1 MSIRASQYA
10 AAVADDTVSKASSR
24 RVVRSLLDLDEELAA
39 TVPEADREE
48 ARRMVVGAQAQL
60 PCGAARPYDLAH
72 VSALYVS
79 RGALLREVTLG
90 TVALPEIISGG
101 DFLRPRPVTDTLG
114 WGTVS
119 LQAIEPVTLLALDER
134 FGEATAR
141 WPALRATVEQRGA
154 ERHHRALLLG
164 AIGHLPRVDQ
174 RVIALLWLFATEWGR
189 IAAEGLFVPFPL
201 THAAIGRFIGAARS
215 TVTLAITDLTTTG
228 LIRRRPDGAWLLP
241 SESEPAARELL
252 GVSDQMPVLGL
263 GGRTLRRRS
272 AELGRKVRRTIE
284 EAANTAEEAALAR
297 GRSAR
302 PRTTPPRGT

>member
-1 MSIRASQYA
+1 M
-10 AAVADDTVSKASSR
+10 
-24 RVVRSLLDLDEELAA
+24 VRSLLDLDEELAG

-90 TVALPEIISGG
+90 TVALPEIICGG
-101 DFLRPRPVTDTLG
+101 DFMRPRPVTDTLG

-119 LQAIEPVTLLALDER
+119 LQAIEPVTLLALDDR
-134 FGEATAR
+134 FAEATAR

-154 ERHHRALLLG
+154 ERHHRALLVG

-189 IAAEGLFVPFPL
+189 VAPEGLLVPFPL

-215 TVTLAITDLTTTG
+215 TVTLAITDLTTAG
-228 LIRRRPDGAWLLP
+228 LIRRRADGAWLLP

-252 GVSDQMPVLGL
+252 GVPDQMPALAL
-263 GGRTLRRRS
+263 NGRTLRRRS
-272 AELGRKVRRTIE
+272 AELRRKVRRTIE
-284 EAANTAEEAALAR
+284 EAAITAEEAALAR

-302 PRTTPPRGT
+302 PRTTPPGGT

>member
-1 MSIRASQYA
+1 M
-10 AAVADDTVSKASSR
+10 
-24 RVVRSLLDLDEELAA
+24 VRSLLDLDEELAG

-90 TVALPEIISGG
+90 TVALPEIICGG
-101 DFLRPRPVTDTLG
+101 DFMRPRPVTDTLG

-119 LQAIEPVTLLALDER
+119 LQAIEPVTLLALDDR
-134 FGEATAR
+134 FAEATAR

-154 ERHHRALLLG
+154 ERHHRALLVG

-189 IAAEGLFVPFPL
+189 VAPE
-201 THAAIGRFIGAARS
+201 AARS
-215 TVTLAITDLTTTG
+215 TVTLAITDLTTAE

-252 GVSDQMPVLGL
+252 GVPDQMPALGIS
-263 GGRTLRRRS
+263 GRTLRRRS
-272 AELGRKVRRTIE
+272 AQLRRKVRRTFE
-284 EAANTAEEAALAR
+284 EAANTPEEAARAR
-297 GRSAR
+297 ARS
-302 PRTTPPRGT
+302 TGG

>member
-10 AAVADDTVSKASSR
+10 AAVADDTVSKASAR

-90 TVALPEIISGG
+90 TVALPEIICGG
-101 DFLRPRPVTDTLG
+101 EFMRPRPVTDTHG

-119 LQAIEPVTLLALDER
+119 LLALDDR
-134 FGEATAR
+134 FAEATAR

-154 ERHHRALLLG
+154 ERHHRALLVG

-189 IAAEGLFVPFPL
+189 VAPEGLLVPF
-201 THAAIGRFIGAARS
+201 
-215 TVTLAITDLTTTG
+215 
-228 LIRRRPDGAWLLP
+228 
-241 SESEPAARELL
+241 
-252 GVSDQMPVLGL
+252 
-263 GGRTLRRRS
+263 
-272 AELGRKVRRTIE
+272 
-284 EAANTAEEAALAR
+284 
-297 GRSAR
+297 
-302 PRTTPPRGT
+302 

>member
-1 MSIRASQYA
+1 M
-10 AAVADDTVSKASSR
+10 
-24 RVVRSLLDLDEELAA
+24 VRSLLDLDEELAG

-48 ARRMVVGAQAQL
+48 ARRMIVGAQAQL

-79 RGALLREVTLG
+79 HGALLREVTLG

-101 DFLRPRPVTDTLG
+101 DFMRPRPVTDTLG

-134 FGEATAR
+134 FAEATAR

-154 ERHHRALLLG
+154 ERHHRALLVG

-189 IAAEGLFVPFPL
+189 VAAEGLVVPFPL

-215 TVTLAITDLTTTG
+215 TVTLAITELTTDG

-252 GVSDQMPVLGL
+252 GVSDQMPALAL
-263 GGRTLRRRS
+263 NGRTLRRRS
-272 AELGRKVRRTIE
+272 AELRRTVRTTIE
-284 EAANTAEEAALAR
+284 EAAIAAEEAALAR
-297 GRSAR
+297 TR
-302 PRTTPPRGT
+302 RTSG